1 MWQGSSA
8 SSVDKWIELY
18 NDSDEVVDL
27 SGWSVY
33 KWDDSKGQ
41 DILILTVQDGLI
53 APKGYFLIGHNPKD
67 RDYAKGQSVLDIDPD
82 IIDSSVNWD
91 KNHFKITLCKSNC
104 DDPNMVDVAGDG
116 GYFFKKYENDSGS
129 VRRTDYT
136 NFSGNKIDS
145 WALETRD
152 DCLAT
157 KTLDDRNCGTDIATP
172 QNSGRPKIEKLNL
185 SKTKFQNGAPLD
197 FSLDYNVSDSLD
209 DLKTIRLKLVDGDK
223 ILDEKEAD
231 FGETQFI
238 FASPNSCPDL
248 EVEFIDN
255 TGLWAK
261 KSFNLICFDS
271 SDKIKLY
278 EILPAPAD
286 FDCNKDGKVDSNDE
300 WIELVNFG
308 GKPVNL
314 NGWRL
319 KDASGKTFEI
329 ADKEIGP
336 EGFKYFCKSQTK
348 IALNNDSETV
358 YLISPDGSI
367 ADQTSYKNAADGNSW
382 AKWGNDW
389 YWTTKPTPGEVNVII
404 QPKVDKSPEF
414 SELQEAEGKKVSLVG
429 TISEVEKSSYVVAFG
444 GGSVNVVL
452 ADGVPEA
459 VAGNKITISGLN
471 HSGTVPMIVA
481 DSVVLKQAVKI
492 AGTTNLSTGGENSL
506 LPEEQLIEIKRKIKI
521 TKRRKSEFFPV
532 NAEAL
537 VLGASANRGVFS
549 SNHRQLMLY
558 LLGVAGFMITIF
570 IYDFCCRE

>member
-1 MWQGSSA
+1 MWRGSNISD
-8 SSVDKWIELY
+8 SDKWIELY
-18 NDSDEVVDL
+18 NDGDRVVDL
-27 SGWSVY
+27 SGWKVINRA
-33 KWDDSKGQ
+33 KEPGKE
-41 DILILTVQDGLI
+41 LIVQISDGLI
-53 APKGYFLIGHNPKD
+53 APKGYFLISNNSKD
-67 RDYAKGQSVLDIDPD
+67 HEFKNGKSILNKDPD
-82 IIDSSVNWD
+82 IVKSFTWS
-91 KNHFKITLCKSNC
+91 KSNLEIHLL
-104 DDPNMVDVAGDG
+104 DSDGVDVDAAGCGEKPFGAEADKLL
-116 GYFFKKYENDSGS
+116 GYFSMKRVDFSL
-129 VRRTDYT
+129 
-136 NFSGNKIDS
+136 SGNIEEAWEPES
-145 WALETRD
+145 QE
-152 DCLAT
+152 DCEKAN
-157 KTLDDRNCGTDIATP
+157 TLDSCELNFATP
-172 QNSGRPKIEKLNL
+172 ENSGRPKIEKLNL

-286 FDCNKDGKVDSNDE
+286 FDCDGNGKIDSNDE

-308 GKPVNL
+308 EEAIDL